1 MMGNRRIILLFPV
14 IGITLFVILYLLAAW
29 YYPGGS
35 QADQSSVGF
44 SWTDN
49 YWCNL
54 LDKNAI
60 NGFKNISRPFAL
72 SGMVVLLI
80 SLSVF
85 FYIVPHYS
93 DIKAGLKRMIGFSG
107 IASMITVL
115 FLELGSHDLILNIA
129 GVFGFI
135 AFGGIV
141 SIMIER
147 KWYGLA
153 LTGFINLFLVAINN
167 LLYYN
172 PGWIHFLPSVQK
184 ITFVCFLIWIS
195 LICLKVYRLSIPDKN
210 SNQLS
215 AK

>member
-1 MMGNRRIILLFPV
+1 MRSCRIILLFPV
-14 IGITLFVILYLLAAW
+14 IGIVIFFMLYLLAAW

-35 QADQSSVGF
+35 QADQRSVGF
-44 SWTDN
+44 SWTHN

-54 LDKNAI
+54 LDKKAI
-60 NGFKNISRPFAL
+60 NGAQNISRPFAL
-72 SGMVVLLI
+72 AGMLALLM

-85 FYIVPHYS
+85 FYIVPNYS
-93 DIKAGLKRMIGFSG
+93 DINARLKRMIGFSG
-107 IASMITVL
+107 IASIITIL
-115 FLELGSHDLILNIA
+115 FLEVGSHDLILNIA

-141 SIMIER
+141 YIMLRR

-172 PGWIHFLPSVQK
+172 PDWIHFLPTVQK
-184 ITFVCFLIWIS
+184 ITFLSFLVWIS
-195 LICLKVYRLSIPDKN
+195 SICLKVYRLGKPDKLP
-210 SNQLS
+210 NQLT

>member
-1 MMGNRRIILLFPV
+1 MMGSRRIILLLPV
-14 IGITLFVILYLLAAW
+14 IGIAVFVILYLLAAQ

-35 QADQSSVGF
+35 QTDHTSVGF
-44 SWTDN
+44 SWANN

-60 NGFKNISRPFAL
+60 NGSENVSRPIAL
-72 SGMVVLLI
+72 AGMIVLLT
-80 SLSVF
+80 SLSIF
-85 FYIVPHYS
+85 FFIVPYHS
-93 DIKAGLKRMIGFSG
+93 EINDRIKRMIAVSG
-107 IASMITVL
+107 IASTVTVL
-115 FLELGSHDLILNIA
+115 FLEIGSHDLILNIA

-141 SIMIER
+141 SILLKM

-172 PGWIHFLPSVQK
+172 SGWIHFLPVVQK
-184 ITFVCFLIWIS
+184 ITFLSFLVWIS
-195 LICLKVYRLSIPDKN
+195 FICLKVYRLGKSDN
-210 SNQLS
+210 LSNQLT

>member
-1 MMGNRRIILLFPV
+1 MGNRRIILLFPV

-35 QADQSSVGF
+35 QADQRSVGF

-72 SGMVVLLI
+72 TGMLILLI

-85 FYIVPHYS
+85 FYIVPYYS
-93 DIKAGLKRMIGFSG
+93 GVKVGLKRMISFSG

-141 SIMIER
+141 SIMMKK

-172 PGWIHFLPSVQK
+172 SGWIHFLPFVQK
-184 ITFVCFLIWIS
+184 ITFICFLIWIS
-195 LICLKVYRLSIPDKN
+195 LICLKVYRLSTPDN
-210 SNQLS
+210 NPNQHP

>member
-1 MMGNRRIILLFPV
+1 MRSRRIILLFPV
-14 IGITLFVILYLLAAW
+14 IGITTFVALYLLAAW

-35 QADQSSVGF
+35 QADQRSVGF

-54 LDKNAI
+54 LDENAI
-60 NGFKNISRPFAL
+60 NGSENISRPFAL
-72 SGMVVLLI
+72 AGMLVLMV

-85 FYIVPHYS
+85 FYIVPYYS
-93 DIKAGLKRMIGFSG
+93 DINDRLKRMIAFSG

-115 FLELGSHDLILNIA
+115 FLEVGSHDLILNIA

-141 SIMIER
+141 SIMLR
-147 KWYGLA
+147 LKWYGLA
-153 LTGFINLFLVAINN
+153 FAGFINLFLVAINN

-172 PGWIHFLPSVQK
+172 AGWIHYLPTVQK
-184 ITFVCFLIWIS
+184 VTFLCFLIWIS
-195 LICLKVYRLSIPDKN
+195 SICLKVYRLN
-210 SNQLS
+210 SPEITPNQLA

>member
-1 MMGNRRIILLFPV
+1 MDRRRMILLFPV
-14 IGITLFVILYLLAAW
+14 IGIAIFVILYLLATR

-35 QADQSSVGF
+35 QADRTSVGF
-44 SWTDN
+44 SWANN

-54 LDKNAI
+54 LDKKAI
-60 NGFKNISRPFAL
+60 NGSENISRPIAMM
-72 SGMVVLLI
+72 GMLVLLL

-85 FYIVPHYS
+85 FYVVPYYS
-93 DIKAGLKRMIGFSG
+93 EINDRLKRMTIFSG
-107 IASMITVL
+107 ITCVATVL
-115 FLELGSHDLILNIA
+115 FLETGYHDLVLNIA

-141 SIMIER
+141 SIMLKM

-153 LTGFINLFLVAINN
+153 LAGFINLFLVAINN

-172 PGWIHFLPSVQK
+172 PDWIQFLPTVQK
-184 ITFVCFLIWIS
+184 ITFLSFLIWIS
-195 LICLKVYRLSIPDKN
+195 SVCLKVYKAGKPDKL
-210 SNQLS
+210 SNQLT